1 MTRESRIS
9 HYGRPLLGAGI
20 LCLSM
25 LLSACGGDD
34 NGPPGNGN
42 NGNNGT
48 TPGGGTAPAACA
60 TAHCAPAP

>member
-1 MTRESRIS
+1 MTRKGTIS
-9 HYGRPLLGAGI
+9 HHARPLLGAGI

-34 NGPPGNGN
+34 NNAPANGGNGN
-42 NGNNGT
+42 
-48 TPGGGTAPAACA
+48 PGGGTQPPAACA

>member
-1 MTRESRIS
+1 MTRKGTIS

-34 NGPPGNGN
+34 NNPPTGGNPSTGN
-42 NGNNGT
+42 
-48 TPGGGTAPAACA
+48 PGGGTPPAACA